1 MRETRLGLIPSTM
14 EFACL
19 STNAIKSGVAG
30 TQQSA
35 ELCGVSQGIL
45 ELSEP
50 LALHFGGTL
59 DRVRFAWQI
68 VGPANAP
75 VVLALGG
82 ISGGRHVAATDAP
95 DQPKGWW
102 KEVVGPGAVLDTRR
116 FRVLGIDYLGGSGA
130 TTGPKRGESFPSI
143 SAYDQVELICRLL
156 NHLNLPSLHAAV
168 GASYGGMVA
177 LALAQRAPQRVQRI
191 VVMSAAHRTHPMAT
205 AWRSVQRAIVR
216 YAVLHGESSEG
227 LRLARALAMATYRSP
242 AEFAQRFADEP
253 RYTPEGWRFPVEN
266 YLFARG
272 QAYAESYVAE
282 AFSCLSESIDLH
294 RIEPADIRVPTT
306 LVAVR
311 EDQLVPLADMIE
323 LRDRLAGPVEFVELS
338 SLYGHDAFLKEV
350 AALRPVF
357 AKALQEKIPNGETD
371 CP

>member
-1 MRETRLGLIPSTM
+1 M
-14 EFACL
+14 
-19 STNAIKSGVAG
+19 STNVVKSGLTSASDVGG
-30 TQQSA
+30 TPQSDS
-35 ELCGVSQGIL
+35 VSQGIL
-45 ELSEP
+45 EIGEP
-50 LALHFGGTL
+50 MPLHFGGVL
-59 DRVRFAWQI
+59 ERVRFAWQI
-68 VGPANAP
+68 VGPEGAP

-116 FRVLGIDYLGGSGA
+116 FRVLGIDYLGGSGES
-130 TTGPKRGESFPSI
+130 TGPVHGEPFPSI

-156 NHLNLPSLHAAV
+156 AHLHLPPLHAAV

-177 LALAQRAPQRVQRI
+177 LALAERAPQWVRRI

-216 YAVLHGESSEG
+216 FAAARGEGAEG

-242 AEFAQRFADEP
+242 AEFAQRFNGEP
-253 RYTPEGWRFPVEN
+253 RPTEQGWRFPVED

-272 QAYAESYVAE
+272 QAYAENYVPE
-282 AFSCLSESIDLH
+282 SFTCLSESIDLH
-294 RIEPADIRVPTT
+294 RVDPANIHVPVT

-311 EDQLVPLADMIE
+311 EDQLVPLADMTD
-323 LRDRLAGPVEFVELS
+323 LRDRLRGPVEFVELS
-338 SLYGHDAFLKEV
+338 SLYGHDAFLKEA

-357 AKALQEKIPNGETD
+357 AHALQEKTVDG
-371 CP
+371 

>member
-1 MRETRLGLIPSTM
+1 MSK
-14 EFACL
+14 
-19 STNAIKSGVAG
+19 NAIKSELAGANRPAGDPAQPGSLNQGVLEI
-30 TQQSA
+30 A
-35 ELCGVSQGIL
+35 E
-45 ELSEP
+45 P
-50 LALHFGGTL
+50 MPLHFGGTL
-59 DRVRFAWQI
+59 ERVRCAWQI
-68 VGPANAP
+68 IGPNDAP

-116 FRVLGIDYLGGSGA
+116 FRVLGIDYLGGSGES
-130 TTGPKRGESFPSI
+130 TGPSRGADRFPSI
-143 SAYDQVELICRLL
+143 SAYDQVGLIGRLL
-156 NHLNLPSLHAAV
+156 DHLRLPQLHAAV

-177 LALAQRAPQRVQRI
+177 LALAERMPQRVRRI

-205 AWRSVQRAIVR
+205 AWRSVQRAVVR
-216 YAVLHGESSEG
+216 FATARGEGAEG

-242 AEFAQRFADEP
+242 GEFAQRFGGEP
-253 RYTPEGWRFPVEN
+253 QRDGQGWCFPVEN

-272 QAYAESYVAE
+272 QAYAESYVPE
-282 AFSCLSESIDLH
+282 SFTCLSESIDLH
-294 RIEPADIRVPTT
+294 CVDPANIRVPAT

-311 EDQLVPLADMIE
+311 EDQLVPLADMME

-338 SLYGHDAFLKEV
+338 SLYGHDAFLKEA

-357 AKALQEKIPNGETD
+357 AKALQEKVID
-371 CP
+371 V